1 MGTLRRAEPR
11 HLQGWQLLVGVII
24 VLLLRAWIYWAIGS
38 PADWT
43 PKLDLGLVVL
53 AFRSDRF
60 LVVLLFSMLSFL
72 RTLIIFYFWL
82 LILVVINRRTTD
94 PDPIQK
100 LIRMHLGRSAH
111 WPWPLQLVLP
121 ALFAA
126 ALWLAFY
133 PLLAHLGVLN
143 RSRSGARLIEQSL
156 LIGGALFFN
165 LKFLFPPFLVLHLIA
180 SYVYLG
186 SSPVWDF
193 VSNTARNIL
202 TPLRPLPMRVGKLD
216 LAPLAG
222 LALVLLFLHW
232 LPSWVL
238 MTLDHRNLTFWPQ

>member
-1 MGTLRRAEPR
+1 M
-11 HLQGWQLLVGVII
+11 
-24 VLLLRAWIYWAIGS
+24 LLLRAWIYWAIGS

-60 LVVLLFSMLSFL
+60 LVVLLFSVLSFL

-82 LILVVINRRTTD
+82 LVLAAINGRTTD

-111 WPWPLQLVLP
+111 WPWPLQLILPVL
-121 ALFAA
+121 FTT

-133 PLLAHLGVLN
+133 PLLAHFGIVN
-143 RSRSGARLIEQSL
+143 RPWSFLHLLEQGL

-165 LKFLFPPFLVLHLIA
+165 LKFLFPPFLLLHLVA

-186 SSPVWDF
+186 NSPVWDF

-202 TPLRPLPMRVGKLD
+202 IPFRGLPLRIAKLD

-222 LALVLLFLHW
+222 LALVLFFLHW
-232 LPSWVL
+232 LPALILLVL
-238 MTLDHRNLTFWPQ
+238 DRHNLTVWPQ

>member
-11 HLQGWQLLVGVII
+11 HLQGWQLLVGVIV

-60 LVVLLFSMLSFL
+60 LTVLLFSILSFL
-72 RTLIIFYFWL
+72 RTLIVFYFWL
-82 LILVVINRRTTD
+82 LVLVAINRKTTD

-100 LIRMHLGRSAH
+100 LIRLHLGRSAY
-111 WPWPLQLVLP
+111 WPWPLQLILP
-121 ALFAA
+121 VLFAA
-126 ALWLAFY
+126 TLWLVLY
-133 PLLAHLGVLN
+133 PLLVHFGIVNRPRSAIHLV
-143 RSRSGARLIEQSL
+143 EQGL
-156 LIGGALFFN
+156 LIGSALFFN
-165 LKFLFPPFLVLHLIA
+165 LKFLLPPFLVLHLIA

-193 VSNTARNIL
+193 VTNTARNIL
-202 TPLRPLPMRVGKLD
+202 TPLRGLPLRAGKLD
-216 LAPLAG
+216 LTPLTG
-222 LALVLLFLHW
+222 LAIVLLLLHW
-232 LPSWVL
+232 LPAWIL
-238 MTLDHRNLTFWPQ
+238 LALDRRNLTFWPQ